1 VAVDSPHMGAE
12 YARVA
17 TVNGPRLVLCLLSKG
32 HDLIDER
39 HCQKALTLLTNL
51 DGPTHKKFRTSFEH
65 LDADVRQQLTSSRRL
80 TVATRPRLHVGMSEV
95 SWCRSGVRALGHL
108 GEYAYTTSPDARPN
122 EL

>member
-12 YARVA
+12 CARVA
-17 TVNGPRLVLCLLSKG
+17 TVNRPRLVLCLLLKG
-32 HDLIDER
+32 HDLIDKR
-39 HCQKALTLLTNL
+39 HCQEALTLLTNI

-65 LDADVRQQLTSSRRL
+65 LKANVKQQSTFSRRL

-108 GEYAYTTSPDARPN
+108 GRYA
-122 EL
+122 